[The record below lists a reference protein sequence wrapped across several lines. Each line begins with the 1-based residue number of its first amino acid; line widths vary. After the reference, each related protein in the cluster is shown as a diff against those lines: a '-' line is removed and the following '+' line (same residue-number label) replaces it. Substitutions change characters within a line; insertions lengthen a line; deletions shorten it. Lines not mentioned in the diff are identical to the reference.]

1 MIGHA
6 WHQYW
11 AWTGGNVGAM
21 PLQALIG
28 VVVSLLLA
36 VVLRPLWR
44 RLWAWLKRELSR
56 PALEEAKAA
65 RRIAADL
72 FEHNTGRPHPAA
84 PAKPEEERRA

>member
-1 MIGHA
+1 MIA
-6 WHQYW
+6 QEWHQYW
-11 AWTGGNVGAM
+11 TWVGGNVGAM

-28 VVVSLLLA
+28 VAVSLLLA

-56 PALEEAKAA
+56 PALEEAAAA

-72 FEHNTGRPHPAA
+72 YRHHTGRPHPDA
-84 PAKPEEERRA
+84 PDAESEAT

>member
-21 PLQALIG
+21 PLQALISA
-28 VVVSLLLA
+28 VVALLLA

-72 FEHNTGRPHPAA
+72 YEHHTGRPHPDA
-84 PAKPEEERRA
+84 PDSGKGMA